1 MILAKEIQDRIAS
14 LRNNN
19 TAGATALAQSAG
31 NILTRVVDL
40 SRTATPSDLRSRI
53 IAAGKAI
60 IKAQPAMA
68 PLYTLV
74 NDVLGALG
82 DATNDQDLGER
93 IRGRALSFS
102 AGLIAAS
109 ESAAR
114 RAASLVVDDS
124 VVVTH
129 SRSSLVEKALIE
141 AFQSG
146 RTFSVVCTE
155 SRPMGEGRDLAQSLG
170 TQGILTTLVIDAAA
184 PLFITRGTLVMVGAD
199 ALSVHGLVNKI
210 GTRVMA
216 MTARSAGVPVYV
228 IATTQRF
235 LPPTV
240 PLSYQE
246 IKNPQEII
254 GERNARFSTVNLYF
268 DHTPL
273 DEVTGCVTEN
283 AILEHRLMIDV
294 LKAWRV
300 QETLDL
306 EACG

>member
-114 RAASLVVDDS
+114 RAASLVVVDS

-129 SRSSLVEKALIE
+129 SRSSLVEKALI
-141 AFQSG
+141 
-146 RTFSVVCTE
+146 
-155 SRPMGEGRDLAQSLG
+155 
-170 TQGILTTLVIDAAA
+170 
-184 PLFITRGTLVMVGAD
+184 
-199 ALSVHGLVNKI
+199 
-210 GTRVMA
+210 
-216 MTARSAGVPVYV
+216 
-228 IATTQRF
+228 
-235 LPPTV
+235 
-240 PLSYQE
+240 
-246 IKNPQEII
+246 
-254 GERNARFSTVNLYF
+254 
-268 DHTPL
+268 
-273 DEVTGCVTEN
+273 
-283 AILEHRLMIDV
+283 
-294 LKAWRV
+294 
-300 QETLDL
+300 
-306 EACG
+306 